1 MLSQKQW
8 PMLQRWEF
16 IKENKEVRKKQVFSF
31 FSWSLVWSRERV
43 FIFFL
48 TIIFFSFFLGQE
60 RDFFLF
66 LFFLVSFLVFFYK
79 FPPQVWPSHVMG
91 PRDGRREEVRVS
103 RSREAPASKIYKVR
117 TDGQIS
123 KDQSSGEKKTNPVI
137 E

>member
-1 MLSQKQW
+1 
-8 PMLQRWEF
+8 
-16 IKENKEVRKKQVFSF
+16 
-31 FSWSLVWSRERV
+31 
-43 FIFFL
+43 
-48 TIIFFSFFLGQE
+48 
-60 RDFFLF
+60 
-66 LFFLVSFLVFFYK
+66 
-79 FPPQVWPSHVMG
+79 MG